1 VGKFRTSEIIS
12 YLEEKL
18 ADNMATE
25 DEEQLYSDYKW
36 SGKVNKNTYGWRNLI
51 MEMRDINDNGYN

>member
-18 ADNMATE
+18 NDNMATE
-25 DEEQLYSDYKW
+25 EEEQLYSDYKW
-36 SGKVNKNTYGWRNLI
+36 SGKVNKNTYAWKNLI